1 MQVAISNFYEN
12 SLLEDKHIKSLV
24 QPLTMTVFMKKLLVK
39 IEMHVQVHINVPVL
53 IKIRTY
59 LDTKITVFIS

>member
-1 MQVAISNFYEN
+1 MQVAILNFYEN
-12 SLLEDKHIKSLV
+12 SLLEDKQIKSLV
-24 QPLTMTVFMKKLLVK
+24 QPLTMTVFMKILLVK
-39 IEMHVQVHINVPVL
+39 VEMYVHINVLVL